1 MRPSVGKDS
10 PRGPRQARTSSC
22 GAPHILGH
30 VPALVRSVRCP
41 WASGCLAVR
50 AGSVCPFS
58 SIGNVAAAAG
68 GLGCEDVSGCAGH
81 LLPLEQAGE
90 GVALGASAGRAPSFL
105 LGVVGALGYPGWVPG
120 GRDPVGLHNPGWSP
134 SPQPFQEETSP
145 LGPLSAKAKVTGGKA
160 HLEFGTG

>member
-58 SIGNVAAAAG
+58 SIGKVAAAAG

-90 GVALGASAGRAPSFL
+90 GVALG
-105 LGVVGALGYPGWVPG
+105 YPGWVPG
-120 GRDPVGLHNPGWSP
+120 GRGPVGLHNPGWSP

-160 HLEFGTG
+160 RLEFGTG

>member
-22 GAPHILGH
+22 GAPHTLGH

-58 SIGNVAAAAG
+58 SIGKVAAAAG